1 MDHARGITYISV
13 MSTAKPSSSVT
24 LKQLGGIKRLLRQP
38 GLVLHTLRAGR
49 HVGSDEIGNQY
60 YEERRPVSA
69 KRNRRWV
76 VYPGLAD
83 ASTIGPEWHSW
94 LHYLTPAPLP
104 ETNRLP
110 WQKPHQAN
118 LTGTQAGYRP
128 AGHDYEGG
136 VRARAA
142 ADYEAWTP
150 DL

>member
-1 MDHARGITYISV
+1 MDQPRRISYIRG
-13 MSTAKPSSSVT
+13 MSTAKPSNSVT
-24 LKQLGGIKRLLRQP
+24 LKQLGGIKALLRMP

-49 HVGSDEIGNQY
+49 HVGVDECGNQY
-60 YEERRPVSA
+60 YEERRPVSP
-69 KRNRRWV
+69 KHNRRWV
-76 VYPGLAD
+76 VYPGVAD

-94 LHYLTPAPLP
+94 LHYTTAAPLP

-118 LTGTQAGYRP
+118 LTGTQDGYRP

-136 VRARAA
+136 NRARAA